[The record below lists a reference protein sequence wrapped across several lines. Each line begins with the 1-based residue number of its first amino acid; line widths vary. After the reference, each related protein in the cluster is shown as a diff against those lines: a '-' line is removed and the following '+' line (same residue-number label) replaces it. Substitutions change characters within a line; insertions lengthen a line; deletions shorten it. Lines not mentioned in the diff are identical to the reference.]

1 MKRSS
6 GFTVIE
12 LILVVL
18 LLGAAS
24 VLFFVQK
31 NTIEVTARDNQ
42 RKTAINAMYYALEE
56 VYYKQHQSYPRVL
69 DATTLPSI
77 DPALFTDPYGVKLG
91 QTTVSVNGTDIA
103 VQSNYRYEP
112 TNCDGDSCK
121 SYTLRASLENE
132 GDFVKTSQRK

>member
-1 MKRSS
+1 MKQAK

-12 LILVVL
+12 LLVVIAFII
-18 LLGAAS
+18 GAG
-24 VLFFVQK
+24 VLFFVEK
-31 NTIEVTARDNQ
+31 NQIEQTRRDTQ
-42 RKTAINAMYYALEE
+42 RKVSINAMYYALEE
-56 VYYKQHQSYPRVL
+56 VYYKQHQSYPRTL

-91 QTTVSVNGTDIA
+91 QTTASVNGTEIA

-112 TNCDGDSCK
+112 TNCDGDTCK